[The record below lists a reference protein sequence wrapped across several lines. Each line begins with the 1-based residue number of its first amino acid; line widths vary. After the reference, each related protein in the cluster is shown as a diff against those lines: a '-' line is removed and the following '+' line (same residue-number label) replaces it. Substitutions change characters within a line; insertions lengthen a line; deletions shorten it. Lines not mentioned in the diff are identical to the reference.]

1 MLLTLKPAASSVFR
15 KRDRTTIFF
24 SLFPTCTVAN
34 TMKLTFY
41 HHCIRPMRE
50 QQFGAFTLKSAKKK
64 KRFQYKCIF
73 SFQAKL
79 KTNCSQLVCQKVNE
93 ERINKEKT

>member
-64 KRFQYKCIF
+64 KDF
-73 SFQAKL
+73 
-79 KTNCSQLVCQKVNE
+79 N
-93 ERINKEKT
+93 INVYFLFRPN